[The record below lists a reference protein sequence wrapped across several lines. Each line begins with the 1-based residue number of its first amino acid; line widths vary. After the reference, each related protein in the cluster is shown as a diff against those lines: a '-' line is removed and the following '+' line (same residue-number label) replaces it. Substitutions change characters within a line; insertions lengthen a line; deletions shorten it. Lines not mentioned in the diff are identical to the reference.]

1 MHFRDSRHGFH
12 RRVGGWDRSVD
23 RRVRPTDVRRLWLE
37 FPLWVLFGTFL
48 TPILRAQDLAPRA
61 YVITPVHSN
70 AVILTYAFY
79 SGSVLFDGVVPITGA
94 TARVSVPVISFY
106 HSVRFFRRSANVTA
120 SLPYGVGQFHGTVVG
135 AETSAYRSGLLDSE
149 FRFSVNVKG
158 GPAMEPHEFS
168 TWRQKTLVGVSLKVI
183 APTGQYD
190 PTKLINYGGN
200 RWAFKPEVGL
210 SQRWGHWLLDT
221 YGAVWFFTTNPE
233 FFSRNQFNLG
243 VTAQTEKPVG
253 AFEGHLSYDVKPR
266 FWASLDGNFWLGGK
280 TSLNGVENSSTEQ
293 KNSRIGGT
301 VSIPISRHQ
310 SLKFSYSNGA
320 YIRYGGNYQNVSMAW
335 QYSWLGRPR

>member
-1 MHFRDSRHGFH
+1 MHFRNSKHGFH
-12 RRVGGWDRSVD
+12 QRVGEWDRARGSGM
-23 RRVRPTDVRRLWLE
+23 RPTDVRRLWLK
-37 FPLWVLFGTFL
+37 FPFWVLIGAFF
-48 TPILRAQDLAPRA
+48 TPMLRAQDLAPRA

-79 SGSVLFDGVVPITGA
+79 KGSVLFDG
-94 TARVSVPVISFY
+94 
-106 HSVRFFRRSANVTA
+106 
-120 SLPYGVGQFHGTVVG
+120 
-135 AETSAYRSGLLDSE
+135 
-149 FRFSVNVKG
+149 VKG
-158 GPAMEPHEFS
+158 GPAMEPHEFAN
-168 TWRQKTLVGVSLKVI
+168 WRQKTLLGVSLKVL

-221 YGAVWFFTTNPE
+221 YGAAWFFTTNPE
-233 FFSRNQFNLG
+233 FFSRNQYNPG
-243 VTAQTEKPVG
+243 VTAQTEKLVG

-266 FWASLDGNFWLGGK
+266 FWASLDGNFWFGGQ

-320 YIRYGGNYQNVSMAW
+320 YIRYGGNYQNVAMAW

>member
-1 MHFRDSRHGFH
+1 
-12 RRVGGWDRSVD
+12 
-23 RRVRPTDVRRLWLE
+23 
-37 FPLWVLFGTFL
+37 
-48 TPILRAQDLAPRA
+48 
-61 YVITPVHSN
+61 
-70 AVILTYAFY
+70 
-79 SGSVLFDGVVPITGA
+79 
-94 TARVSVPVISFY
+94 
-106 HSVRFFRRSANVTA
+106 
-120 SLPYGVGQFHGTVVG
+120 
-135 AETSAYRSGLLDSE
+135 
-149 FRFSVNVKG
+149 
-158 GPAMEPHEFS
+158 MEPHDFAR
-168 TWRQKTLVGVSLKVI
+168 WQQKTLLGLSLKLV
-183 APTGQYD
+183 APTGQYN
-190 PTKLINYGGN
+190 PTKLVNYSGN

-233 FFSRNQFNLG
+233 FFSRNQYNPG

-266 FWASLDGNFWLGGK
+266 FWASLDGNFWFGGQ

-320 YIRYGGNYQNVSMAW
+320 YVRYGGNYQNVSMAW